1 MAWIQQ
7 RNEKSLWFLL
17 LPFVIAIGIWSVFHS
32 TAIAETSIEDEEVR
46 LIIHSQIDRPISG
59 FSVNGVHGGNASAY
73 GGGAVTCCGI
83 IKGDIAVVKWTLSVK
98 GSQYDA
104 GMRPEKRKVEILL
117 PERKKGENNLHVLFL
132 PENRVSLKWS
142 SYIFKSP
149 FEK

>member
-1 MAWIQQ
+1 MLCNKINKKRWLCFT
-7 RNEKSLWFLL
+7 SLLWSLGLFLYVGISL
-17 LPFVIAIGIWSVFHS
+17 KVIANNSF
-32 TAIAETSIEDEEVR
+32 ENDEVR

-59 FSVNGVHGGNASAY
+59 FSINGVHGGNASAY

-83 IKGDIAVVKWTLSVK
+83 IKDNIAVVKWTLSVK

-117 PERKKGENNLHVLFL
+117 PDRNKGENNLHVLFL
-132 PENRVSLKWS
+132 PENKVSLKWS

-149 FEK
+149 FDK

>member
-1 MAWIQQ
+1 MGI
-7 RNEKSLWFLL
+7 SLK
-17 LPFVIAIGIWSVFHS
+17 VIANNSF
-32 TAIAETSIEDEEVR
+32 ENDEVR

-59 FSVNGVHGGNASAY
+59 FSINGVHGGNASAY

-83 IKGDIAVVKWTLSVK
+83 IKYDIAVVKWTLSVK

-117 PERKKGENNLHVLFL
+117 PDRNKGENNLHVLFL
-132 PENRVSLKWS
+132 PENKVSLKWS

-149 FEK
+149 FDK